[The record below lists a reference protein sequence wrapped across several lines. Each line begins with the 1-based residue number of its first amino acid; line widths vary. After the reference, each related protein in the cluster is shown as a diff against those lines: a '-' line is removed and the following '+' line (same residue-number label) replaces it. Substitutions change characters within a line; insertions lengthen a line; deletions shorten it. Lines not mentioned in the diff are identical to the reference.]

1 MIRAG
6 NHSIDDKGFVVSMER
21 IGGVTRQ
28 ALVLELPGGI
38 SDEAL
43 SALCAGPIEVLDES
57 GAVAQTHAG
66 PFQAVS
72 HGLKLVRASSNDDVA
87 ALSARVNTLEA
98 ALEAANSE
106 KDSAVNQLAIL
117 SGRFAELKA
126 SMANQTGIIKAG
138 ESLAGNADEGLVGKN
153 DTNSL

>member
-1 MIRAG
+1 M
-6 NHSIDDKGFVVSMER
+6 
-21 IGGVTRQ
+21 
-28 ALVLELPGGI
+28 
-38 SDEAL
+38 
-43 SALCAGPIEVLDES
+43 
-57 GAVAQTHAG
+57 
-66 PFQAVS
+66 
-72 HGLKLVRASSNDDVA
+72 A

-106 KDSAVNQLAIL
+106 KDSAVNQLASL

>member
-72 HGLKLVRASSNDDVA
+72 HGLKLVRASSGDDVA

-98 ALEAANSE
+98 ALATANNE
-106 KDSAVNQLAIL
+106 KDSAVNQLASL
-117 SGRFAELKA
+117 SGRFEELKA
-126 SMANQTGIIKAG
+126 SMDGAAGAIKAG
-138 ESLAGNADEGLVGKN
+138 AVLTGNAAERLVGED

>member
-72 HGLKLVRASSNDDVA
+72 HGLKLVRSSSNDDVA

-106 KDSAVNQLAIL
+106 KDSAVNQLASL

-138 ESLAGNADEGLVGKN
+138 ESLVGNADEGLVGKN